1 MQTEEVVRQPRRV
14 TAAGGVS
21 KILVMERSASDL
33 PVSFALLAT
42 RAAEKVAIRVTGG
55 CSNMGPEDKVQM
67 IEYFRAAFL
76 GFAGVIWSGG
86 TRNVT
91 GDDQLDPMV
100 TDVPGFVALD
110 NPTCMALA
118 TTPRT
123 GTLQIRGLDSRFQLD
138 DDGTLPNPGVAAM
151 LIVQNGA
158 DGESGWDGDLDAYFR
173 LMGQWKSAGGFTALG
188 VVAWNGGGV
197 TKKELDRAIAAGW
210 PTIIVNGSGRAAD
223 EYAAKVASGE
233 LTAPNVVVVDRAD
246 PNTLR
251 AALVAHGF
259 ISEA

>member
-1 MQTEEVVRQPRRV
+1 MEIYKEPLRV
-14 TAAGGVS
+14 TAPDGVS
-21 KILVMERSASDL
+21 RILVMERQASDV
-33 PVSFALLAT
+33 PTSFALLGT
-42 RAAEKVAIRVTGG
+42 RAAHKVAIRVTGG
-55 CSNMGPEDKVQM
+55 CGNMGSKDKVEM
-67 IEYFRAAFL
+67 IEYFRTAFQ

-91 GDDQLDPMV
+91 TDGQLDPMV

-110 NPTCMALA
+110 NPSCMALA

-123 GTLQIRGLDSRFQLD
+123 GMLQLRGDSRFQLD

-173 LMGQWKSAGGFTALG
+173 LMNQWKSAGGFTTLG

-197 TKKELDRAIAAGW
+197 TKKEIERSIALGW
-210 PTIIVNGSGRAAD
+210 PTIIVSGSGRAAD

-233 LTAPNVVVVDRAD
+233 LTATNVVVVERSN

-251 AALVAHGF
+251 AALIATGF
-259 ISEA
+259 LSET

>member
-1 MQTEEVVRQPRRV
+1 MQTAAVIAKPLQV
-14 TAAGGVS
+14 TAPGSVS
-21 KILVMERSASDL
+21 RILVMERSASDL
-33 PVSFALLAT
+33 PVSFALLGT
-42 RAAEKVAIRVTGG
+42 RAADRVAIRVTGG
-55 CSNMGPEDKVQM
+55 CSNMGPEDKVEM
-67 IEYFRAAFL
+67 IAYFREAFL
-76 GFAGVIWSGG
+76 GFRGVIWSGG

-91 GDDQLDPMV
+91 ADGQLDPMV

-123 GTLQIRGLDSRFQLD
+123 GMLQIRGSDSRFQLD

-173 LMGQWKSAGGFTALG
+173 LMSQWKVSGGFTALG

-197 TKKELDRAIAAGW
+197 TKKEIDRSIANGW
-210 PTIIVNGSGRAAD
+210 PTILVRGSGRAAD
-223 EYAAKVASGE
+223 EYAAKVASGG
-233 LTAPNVVVVDRAD
+233 LTAPNVIVVDRSD
-246 PNTLR
+246 PTTLR
-251 AALVAHGF
+251 NALIEHGF
-259 ISEA
+259 LKA